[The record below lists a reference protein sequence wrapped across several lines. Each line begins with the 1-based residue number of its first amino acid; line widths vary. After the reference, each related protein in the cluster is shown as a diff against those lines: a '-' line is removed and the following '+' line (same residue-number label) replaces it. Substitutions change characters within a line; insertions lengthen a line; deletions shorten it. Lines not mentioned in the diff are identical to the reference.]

1 MNPKSAKAPG
11 SAWHAGDFRSILLLA
26 YSFSHPHLSF
36 SLHYYFS
43 FQGDA
48 LQVEQAGPRGSKRTF
63 IYILREWDMD
73 RGQFEE
79 TKSVFHSGPAT
90 LEAPLCSIPPF

>member
-48 LQVEQAGPRGSKRTF
+48 L
-63 IYILREWDMD
+63 
-73 RGQFEE
+73 
-79 TKSVFHSGPAT
+79 
-90 LEAPLCSIPPF
+90 